1 MPTCF
6 WFLLTPKMERSQS
19 EMINRVLVAV
29 DGSENSMRAVELAAE
44 VTTKFEAEMSI
55 IHVVSKIKIPEE
67 LEKFAKV
74 EKIEESPEYLM
85 LDEIGHKILDKA
97 ESVAKQK
104 GIRKIRK
111 IIRQGDPANEI
122 IKFAKENQIDSV
134 FLGSR
139 GLSEIKSLLFGSVSN
154 KVCNLAS
161 TNCVT
166 VR

>member
-1 MPTCF
+1 
-6 WFLLTPKMERSQS
+6 
-19 EMINRVLVAV
+19 MISRVLVAV
-29 DGSENSMRAVELAAE
+29 DGSENSMRAVKLAAD
-44 VTTKFEAEMSI
+44 VAAKYEAEMSI
-55 IHVVSKIKIPEE
+55 IHVVSKIRMPEE
-67 LEKFAKV
+67 LERFAKV

-85 LDEIGHKILDKA
+85 LEEIGHKILDKA

-104 GIRKIRK
+104 GISEIRK
-111 IIRQGDPANEI
+111 FIRQGDPANEI

-139 GLSEIKSLLFGSVSN
+139 GLSEIKSLLIGSVSN
-154 KVCNLAS
+154 KVCNLAA